1 MHHLSLLGW
10 VPPGYNYLG
19 PGNTDFSKEPTNLS
33 DQAARDHDLE
43 YNKLIQQGHNP
54 YWNFNQ
60 ADQDFID
67 RTNQATDWGGKV
79 GNFVFKTKKLIAP
92 DLAGKAKEKKKNTEP
107 SFSGRHLKAGVK
119 RGKPFYL
126 FVNLARK
133 RARMGDAATDQPD
146 GDAAAQAAAPGGAK
160 ASGVSGGAGGGGV
173 GHSTGNF
180 RNRTY
185 FHYQG
190 DEVTIVCHAT
200 RLVHLKMSESEEYK
214 IFETDRGR
222 KFPTD
227 QALHGRDTI
236 NDSYHAVV
244 WTPWFHL
251 HANSWGCWFSPS
263 EWQQLT
269 ATCRTLKPITFEQ
282 SIENVVIKTVTTQN
296 VGELQT
302 NAFNNDLTAILEVAM
317 DNSNQ
322 MPWTADN
329 GYMHSVGYVP
339 WRACTIPSYT
349 YHVNFW
355 NTILRPSQPGGQRKW
370 QEVKK
375 GIQWEDVQ
383 FTPLETTIDIEMLR
397 TGDSWHSG
405 TYHFNTTETHLEYH
419 WQSNRHI
426 GEPHP
431 STVPDTIS
439 GVGNNLLPSGG
450 WQWGD
455 RTDPMSAATKV
466 QDYHI
471 GYAWPEWEFHY
482 STGGPCVNP
491 GAPFSQAPWGSTT
504 QTPRYTQGASSKAI
518 IDYRHGNNTDQ
529 PGEGW
534 WMNNSQMTGQTNWAP
549 RDIHQ
554 EELSNKTPES
564 NQVWYEN
571 YHNTFGPFTAVDD
584 VGPQYPWGAIWTKE
598 PGTTHKPMMSS
609 HAPFICKD
617 GPPGQLFLKIGPNYT
632 DTFENQAYANSRI
645 VTFATFWWSGTMVF
659 KGKLRTPRQWNT
671 YNYPSIPGHKGHKEY
686 LPNEL
691 GRFQMPYMPGRAMPN
706 YTV

>member
-1 MHHLSLLGW
+1 MGDVS
-10 VPPGYNYLG
+10 
-19 PGNTDFSKEPTNLS
+19 TDQPN
-33 DQAARDHDLE
+33 
-43 YNKLIQQGHNP
+43 
-54 YWNFNQ
+54 
-60 ADQDFID
+60 
-67 RTNQATDWGGKV
+67 
-79 GNFVFKTKKLIAP
+79 
-92 DLAGKAKEKKKNTEP
+92 
-107 SFSGRHLKAGVK
+107 
-119 RGKPFYL
+119 
-126 FVNLARK
+126 
-133 RARMGDAATDQPD
+133 GDAAD
-146 GDAAAQAAAPGGAK
+146 QAAAPGGAK
-160 ASGVSGGAGGGGV
+160 SSGISGGAGGGGV

-190 DEVTIVCHAT
+190 DEVTIICHAT
-200 RLVHLKMSESEEYK
+200 RLVHLSMSESEEYK
-214 IFETDRGR
+214 IFETDRGK
-222 KFPTD
+222 KFPTG
-227 QALHGRDTI
+227 QELHGRDTI
-236 NDSYHAVV
+236 NDSYHAKV

-269 ATCRTLKPITFEQ
+269 ATCRTLKPVTFEQ
-282 SIENVVIKTVTTQN
+282 SIDNVVIKTVTTQN

-302 NAFNNDLTAILEVAM
+302 NAFNNDLTAIIEVAM

-339 WRACTIPSYT
+339 WRACTLPTYT

-355 NTILRPSQPGGQRKW
+355 NTILRPGDSAGQRQWK
-370 QEVKK
+370 EVKK
-375 GIQWEDVQ
+375 GIQWADVQ
-383 FTPLETTIDIEMLR
+383 FTPLETTLDIEMLR
-397 TGDSWHSG
+397 TGDAWHSG
-405 TYHFNTTETHLEYH
+405 TYHFNTKETHLEYH

-431 STVPDTIS
+431 STVPDTEQ
-439 GVGNNLLPSGG
+439 GVGQNLAPSGG

-466 QDYHI
+466 QDFHI
-471 GYAWPEWEFHY
+471 GYAWPEWEIHY

-491 GAPFSQAPWGSTT
+491 GAPFSQAPWGSSI
-504 QTPRYTQGASSKAI
+504 QRPRYTQGASSKAI
-518 IDYRHGNNTDQ
+518 IDYRHGSASTLPDD
-529 PGEGW
+529 GW
-534 WMNNSQMTGQTNWAP
+534 WMNNAQMTGQTNWAP

-554 EELSNKTPES
+554 EELTNNPPTST
-564 NQVWYEN
+564 QVWYEN

-584 VGPQYPWGAIWTKE
+584 TGPQYPWGAIWTKE

-632 DTFENQAYANSRI
+632 DVFNNEAYSNSRI
-645 VTFATFWWSGTMVF
+645 VTYATFWWSGTMVF

-671 YNYPSIPGHKGHKEY
+671 YNYPDIPGHKNHKEF

-691 GRFQMPYMPGRAMPN
+691 GRFQMP
-706 YTV
+706 